1 MTTFDR
7 EDDEVNN
14 RSKRNEVNLTGHH
27 VLNQTNCLL
36 LKVAVVSKFTVPPYG
51 QRQGFVPRRPE
62 VSLNLSSF
70 DL

>member
-1 MTTFDR
+1 MTTYDR
-7 EDDEVNN
+7 EDDEGNN
-14 RSKRNEVNLTGHH
+14 RSKRNEVKLTAYH
-27 VLNQTNCLL
+27 VSNQTNCLF

-70 DL
+70 GL